1 MAVIFNLVV
10 VFNAGLA
17 GQSRI
22 SSHSKRRFGLCR
34 HIFIR
39 FLQFALLLIVK
50 LSTQLFFLRKE
61 YLIAMLDAHQRLI
74 ASYSATAGL
83 KVQCEAHML
92 GISCALLSVS
102 VSGLM
107 FQKYPLKPFAESSA
121 AGQWLARL
129 TDSLVAIS
137 SIPLRQVAMMCR
149 TLTSS
154 GNSLDVLETKA
165 EQLPGTFAF
174 FLCTLG

>member
-10 VFNAGLA
+10 VFNAELA

-92 GISCALLSVS
+92 GISCVLLSVS

-107 FQKYPLKPFAESSA
+107 FQKYPLKPFTESSA

-129 TDSLVAIS
+129 TDSLVAMS
-137 SIPLRQVAMMCR
+137 SNPLRQV
-149 TLTSS
+149 L
-154 GNSLDVLETKA
+154 
-165 EQLPGTFAF
+165 F
-174 FLCTLG
+174 FFFNCTLAPTSIQLNICTQKYSRK